1 MKLTSFLTITLVLAF
16 AFTSCDRD
24 LGPAISDSPDLPS
37 ILSPEDGESYEL
49 TEDTADDVLFTI
61 EWSRADFGYQAGI
74 QYEIQLGATGDNFG
88 NVSRLGT
95 TYETSYELLVS
106 QMNSTLRFR
115 GFQAEEEAH
124 VQIRVVA
131 KLDGA
136 RDQEVHSEPISLYV
150 TPYDVVIVFPELEVP
165 GNYQEASNYGSNWAP
180 GDENI
185 ARLFS
190 FDDDDTYEGH
200 VYIAENGSEFKFTQG
215 GSWDVNWGDD
225 GADGTLQTD
234 GANIEGDA
242 GYYRITVDLN
252 ELTYE
257 VIPTEWGIVGDA
269 TPGGWD
275 EDTVMEYDPDE
286 HIWSI
291 TTDLAEGEMKFRA
304 NNDWS
309 LNYGDNEGNL
319 MLDWDGA
326 NIPVEEAGNYT
337 ITFDLN
343 NAPFSYRFESN

>member
-1 MKLTSFLTITLVLAF
+1 MILVLAL
-16 AFTSCDRD
+16 AITSCDRD
-24 LGPAISDSPDLPS
+24 LGPVISDSPEAPS
-37 ILSPEDGESYEL
+37 IQSPGDGESYEL
-49 TEDTADDVLFTI
+49 TEDMADEVLFTI

-74 QYEIQLGATGDNFG
+74 QYEVQLGATGDNFESP
-88 NVSRLGT
+88 SRLGT
-95 TYETSYELLVS
+95 TFDTSYDLLVS
-106 QMNSTLRFR
+106 QLNSTLRFR
-115 GFQAEEEAH
+115 GFQPEEEAH
-124 VQIRVVA
+124 VQIRVAA

-136 RDQEVHSEPISLYV
+136 RGQEAYSEPISLYV

-165 GNYQEASNYGSNWAP
+165 GNYQEASNYGSNWSP

-185 ARLFS
+185 ARLYS
-190 FDDDDTYEGH
+190 FDDDDQYEGY
-200 VYIAENGSEFKFTQG
+200 VYMADDDSEFKFTQG

-225 GADGTLQTD
+225 DADGTLQAD
-234 GANIEGDA
+234 GANIERDA

-291 TTDLAEGEMKFRA
+291 TTDLIEGEMKFRA
-304 NNDWS
+304 NNDWD

-326 NIPVEEAGNYT
+326 DISIEEAGNYT
-337 ITFDLN
+337 ITVDLN
-343 NAPFSYRFESN
+343 NAPFSYRLDMN

>member
-1 MKLTSFLTITLVLAF
+1 MVLVLAF
-16 AFTSCDRD
+16 SVASCDRD
-24 LGPAISDSPDLPS
+24 LGPVISDSPDTPS
-37 ILSPEDGESYEL
+37 IQSPEDGDSYEL
-49 TEDTADDVLFTI
+49 TEDRADEVLFTI

-74 QYEIQLGATGDNFG
+74 QYEIQLGATGDNFER
-88 NVSRLGT
+88 VSRLGT
-95 TYETSYELLVS
+95 TFDTSFDLLVS
-106 QMNSTLRFR
+106 QLNSTLRLR
-115 GFQAEEEAH
+115 GFQPEEEAH
-124 VQIRVVA
+124 VQIRVAA
-131 KLDGA
+131 KPDGA
-136 RDQEVHSEPISLYV
+136 RGQEVYSEPISLYV

-165 GNYQEASNYGSNWAP
+165 GNYQEASNYGSNWSP

-185 ARLFS
+185 ARLYS
-190 FDDDDTYEGH
+190 FDDDDRYEGY
-200 VYIAENGSEFKFTQG
+200 VYMADDDSEFKFTQG

-225 GADGTLQTD
+225 DADGTLQTD
-234 GANIEGDA
+234 GDNIERDA

-291 TTDLAEGEMKFRA
+291 TTDLTIGEMKFRA
-304 NNDWS
+304 NNDWD

-319 MLDWDGA
+319 MLDWDGSD
-326 NIPVEEAGNYT
+326 IPIEEAGNYT
-337 ITFDLN
+337 ITVDLN
-343 NAPFSYRFESN
+343 EAPFSYRLDMN